1 MKSMFVLM
9 AFFAMATATV
19 PLEASEEM
27 DEEVGRFFLVSNSG
41 GTYLG
46 LNSTLLWT
54 AVLGAALIIVVA
66 LVLSSGAIP
75 LAAQNYKRY
84 GQQFAQDHF
93 YEDPTQYQTRYKR
106 FAPNDIAS
114 KMAQLEQAFKKYQV
128 EEAECE
134 MYIACEASQVQRIDE
149 NGPLARIVYDILSTF
164 NRAKDGHKWDDR
176 MDGLVQAF
184 EYGTGAQTA
193 DPCQPLRNKC
203 FELHAKY

>member
-1 MKSMFVLM
+1 MMKSMFVLM

-54 AVLGAALIIVVA
+54 AVLGAAVIIVA
-66 LVLSSGAIP
+66 AFALSSGVLP
-75 LAAQNYKRY
+75 RAAQNYKRY

-106 FAPNDIAS
+106 FAPNGNVESLFLLI
-114 KMAQLEQAFKKYQV
+114 FKFSHSS
-128 EEAECE
+128 
-134 MYIACEASQVQRIDE
+134 I
-149 NGPLARIVYDILSTF
+149 
-164 NRAKDGHKWDDR
+164 
-176 MDGLVQAF
+176 
-184 EYGTGAQTA
+184 
-193 DPCQPLRNKC
+193 
-203 FELHAKY
+203 

>member
-54 AVLGAALIIVVA
+54 AVLG
-66 LVLSSGAIP
+66 
-75 LAAQNYKRY
+75 AAQNYKRY

>member
-1 MKSMFVLM
+1 M

-19 PLEASEEM
+19 PLEKSEEM
-27 DEEVGRFFLVSNSG
+27 DQELGRILVSNSG
-41 GTYLG
+41 GTYLTT
-46 LNSTLLWT
+46 NSTLLWT
-54 AVLGAALIIVVA
+54 AVLGAFALIAVFAVI
-66 LVLSSGAIP
+66 SSGAIP
-75 LAAQNYKRY
+75 LAAQKYKRY

-93 YEDPTQYQTRYKR
+93 YEDPTEYQTRYKR

>member
-1 MKSMFVLM
+1 MLVLM
-9 AFFAMATATV
+9 AFFAMASATV
-19 PLEASEEM
+19 QSLKPFEKAEEEAR
-27 DEEVGRFFLVSNSG
+27 VFLVSNNG

-54 AVLGAALIIVVA
+54 AVLVAAVVVVGAFVI
-66 LVLSSGAIP
+66 SSGALP
-75 LAAQNYKRY
+75 LAAQNYQRY
-84 GQQFAQDHF
+84 GQEFYQDHI

-106 FAPNDIAS
+106 FAANDIAS

-184 EYGTGAQTA
+184 EYGTGAQST

>member
-19 PLEASEEM
+19 QLEEPEE
-27 DEEVGRFFLVSNSG
+27 RFLVTNSG
-41 GTYLG
+41 GTYLAT
-46 LNSTLLWT
+46 NATLLWT
-54 AVLGAALIIVVA
+54 AVLGAFALIAVFAVI
-66 LVLSSGAIP
+66 SSGAIP
-75 LAAQNYKRY
+75 LAAQKYKRY

>member
-1 MKSMFVLM
+1 MFVLM

-19 PLEASEEM
+19 QLKESEEV
-27 DEEVGRFFLVSNSG
+27 EERILVSNSG
-41 GTYLG
+41 GTYLTT
-46 LNSTLLWT
+46 NSTVLWT
-54 AVLGAALIIVVA
+54 AVLGAFALIAVFAVV
-66 LVLSSGAIP
+66 SSGAIP
-75 LAAQNYKRY
+75 LAAQKYKRY

-93 YEDPTQYQTRYKR
+93 YEDPTEYQTRYKR